1 MNYQDICLL
10 EILWFSVSPQITAVI
25 SIMIFIFKIIVVEER
40 NKLLVTTIV
49 SCSIIY

>member
-25 SIMIFIFKIIVVEER
+25 SIMIFIFKIIVEER